1 MIYFADF
8 LDAMDAGQAL
18 TRFFGRNP
26 DKAGDLQIMPHMER
40 DFWLWIASFCLFVD
54 KPSDLCHCEC
64 HKKERSKHHV

>member
-40 DFWLWIASFCLFVD
+40 DFWLFTA
-54 KPSDLCHCEC
+54 
-64 HKKERSKHHV
+64 